1 MKILNLK
8 VLQEN
13 HERSLQSLGI
23 EVVTKTVSH
32 NQIVNYCTNHDFD
45 GLLVDGSC
53 KITAALLDQLHSL
66 KFITVVGNSLAHIP
80 FEYAEKLGI
89 QIFTTEQA
97 YIQTEAELII
107 AHSLSCL
114 RNLKDCNREM
124 PLEGDIR
131 FNQMHKLFSQG
142 NTLWGQTWGFL
153 GFDAVAERVA
163 QLLQNWGV
171 KFMVAEQGKSS
182 ILNKTQRRNK
192 EFTIEF
198 ETCSEETLCRKADV
212 ISVHKYD
219 IDDYLINASNLN
231 LMKKTAGIINTHHP
245 KAIDEVA
252 LVDALN
258 DDTIGF
264 AALDVFENQPKPEI
278 QVLMQPKI
286 SLSPNLASHSKQADY
301 LASKMATQQI
311 INIFEDL
318 KK

>member
-13 HERSLQSLGI
+13 QERSLQSLGI

-32 NQIVNYCTNHDFD
+32 NQIVNYCANHDFD
-45 GLLVDGSC
+45 GLLVDANY
-53 KITAALLDQLHSL
+53 KITTTLLDQLNSL
-66 KFITVVGNSLAHIP
+66 KFIIVVGKSLAHIP
-80 FEYAEKLGI
+80 FEYAKKLGI
-89 QIFTTEQA
+89 QIYTTEQA

-142 NTLWGQTWGFL
+142 DSLWGQTWGFL
-153 GFDAVAERVA
+153 GFDAVAERVV

-171 KFMVAEQGKSS
+171 KFMVAGEAKPYTTNNSQGQNKESS
-182 ILNKTQRRNK
+182 IEPKS
-192 EFTIEF
+192 
-198 ETCSEETLCRKADV
+198 CSEETLYREADI

-219 IDDYLINASNLN
+219 DDEYLIDASSLN
-231 LMKKTAGIINTHHP
+231 LMKKTAGIINTYHP
-245 KAIDEVA
+245 RVIDEVA
-252 LVDALN
+252 LIDALN
-258 DDTIGF
+258 DEKIGF

-278 QVLMQPKI
+278 QLLMQPRI
-286 SLSPNLASHSKQADY
+286 SLSPNIANHSKQADY

-311 INIFEDL
+311 INIFENL